1 MVYHVP
7 DMMKHF
13 GNVKQFSGQGA
24 PIYFYIYLYIY
35 IYIPLQMNQEL
46 RRITMMQGGIT
57 GQVIVGMLLER
68 GREHERAHRQYTKRN
83 LGGWDSRGKEKKA
96 ETTIIYSTVKIY

>member
-7 DMMKHF
+7 DMMKRF

-24 PIYFYIYLYIY
+24 STYIYVYLYIY

-46 RRITMMQGGIT
+46 RRTTMMPGGIT
-57 GQVIVGMLLER
+57 GQVIGGMLL
-68 GREHERAHRQYTKRN
+68 
-83 LGGWDSRGKEKKA
+83 
-96 ETTIIYSTVKIY
+96 

>member
-1 MVYHVP
+1 MTLSGRCEGHQKRNITPYMHAMVYHVP
-7 DMMKHF
+7 DMMKRF

-24 PIYFYIYLYIY
+24 STYFYIYLYIY

-57 GQVIVGMLLER
+57 GQVIVGMLL
-68 GREHERAHRQYTKRN
+68 
-83 LGGWDSRGKEKKA
+83 
-96 ETTIIYSTVKIY
+96 